1 MKKFLVPTDFS
12 ETAKNAARFAV
23 QMARDTGN
31 ASVILYNAYDAIST
45 GSEGTSVFSDS
56 DARQTISDAALT
68 NMKAELSRLASDVE
82 IATLAE
88 EGDLIDNLKKLMHHQ
103 EIDLIIM
110 GMNGA
115 TKLDQIFIGSTTLS
129 LVNHNIGP
137 VMIIPP
143 DAAYRKISTV
153 VFASDFKDV
162 EATTP
167 AASLKKFL
175 SLVKPVLHVVNV
187 DTEHYVE
194 LTPEYQ
200 AEKEKLNAILDGF
213 NPEYAFIRM
222 YDFVESINLFA
233 VDRKADLIITV
244 PRRHS
249 FLEGLFKT
257 SHTKKLAYH
266 THIPILTL
274 HE

>member
-12 ETAKNAARFAV
+12 DTAKNAAKFAV
-23 QMARDTGN
+23 QMARDIGN
-31 ASVILYNAYDAIST
+31 ASVILYNAYDAVST
-45 GSEGTSVFSDS
+45 GYDGTTVLSDS
-56 DARQTISDAALT
+56 DARQTITEVALN
-68 NMKAELSRLASDVE
+68 NMRNDLLKLADVN

-88 EGDLIDNLKKLMHHQ
+88 EGDLIDNVEKLMHHQ
-103 EIDLIIM
+103 EIDLVIM

-115 TKLDQIFIGSTTLS
+115 TRLDQIFIGSTTLN
-129 LVNHNIGP
+129 LINHDISP

-143 DAAYRKISTV
+143 DATYRPIRTV
-153 VFASDFKDV
+153 VFASDFKEV
-162 EATTP
+162 ESTTP
-167 AASLKKFL
+167 VQSLRKFL
-175 SLVKPVLHVVNV
+175 ELVKPALHVVNV

-194 LTPEYQ
+194 LTEEYQ
-200 AEKEKLNAILDGF
+200 EQKAKLNTLLDGF

-233 VDRKADLIITV
+233 VDHQADLIITV
-244 PRRHS
+244 PRKHS
-249 FLEGLFKT
+249 FLEVLFKT